1 MKTKLFSALLLALL
15 PFVATA
21 SAADEHQAKPAAPA
35 TCPVSGEKI
44 GSMGEGYVHTHKV
57 EGQPDR
63 TVTLCCKMC
72 VGKFNRDPERY
83 LAKDAKATEAP
94 AKTDEHAGHNH

>member
-1 MKTKLFSALLLALL
+1 MNTKFLSALLLALL
-15 PFVATA
+15 PVAATA
-21 SAADEHQAKPAAPA
+21 SASDEQTANSAVPA

-44 GSMGEGYVHTHKV
+44 GSMGDGYVHTHKID
-57 EGQPDR
+57 GQPDR

-83 LAKDAKATEAP
+83 LAKDAKP
-94 AKTDEHAGHNH
+94 ADNAAKADEHAGHNH